1 MKSRLAKKI
10 IKASVSYCFYCRHC
24 DTHSRFKYHPY
35 WTSHWYHYG
44 FLTGDVPS
52 IYIEYLECCQDKAN
66 GAEKNTAAQV
76 VGTGES
82 QTER

>member
-1 MKSRLAKKI
+1 MEP
-10 IKASVSYCFYCRHC
+10 
-24 DTHSRFKYHPY
+24 PY
-35 WTSHWYHYG
+35 KEKPQHR
-44 FLTGDVPS
+44 TGGNVL
-52 IYIEYLECCQDKAN
+52 ELECCQDKAN